1 MMDRR
6 AFIRHAA
13 VGSLSMAGWG
23 AGNLR
28 GMTLPGQG
36 SFGKAKR
43 VIWLHMAGGPSP
55 LDLFDPKPSLQKFDG
70 DDCPEEYLAKER
82 FAFIKGTPKLLASPY
97 AFKQHGESGQ
107 WISELLP
114 HLAKVADKISVVR
127 SLHTTQF
134 NHAPAQVFM
143 ATGHPFFGRPS
154 MGSWLSWGL
163 GSLNPDMP
171 AYAVMV
177 SGQFL
182 PSGGS
187 SCWSSGFLPSQHQ
200 GVRLMKGKEPILFLS
215 NPEGVSRSQ
224 RRRTLDTLRAL
235 NQLRYEK
242 HGDPE
247 TIARMEQYE
256 LAYRMQERFPDLS
269 NLSTEPQKVLDM
281 YGVIPG
287 EPSFAANCLF
297 ARRLA
302 ESGVRFIQLFD
313 WGWDSH
319 GTGSHDDILTSLP
332 NQCQRTDKACAAL
345 LLDLEQRGLLE
356 DTILVWGG
364 EFGRTPMNEKRN
376 GSTFLGRDH
385 HPHAMTMWMAGGG
398 IREGLSYGATD
409 DLGYLIRENPM
420 EIHDLH
426 ATLLHLLGI
435 EHESFTYLHQGR
447 DFRLTDVAGRVVT
460 DLIQES

>member
-1 MMDRR
+1 MISRRDFMRR
-6 AFIRHAA
+6 AAL
-13 VGSLSMAGWG
+13 GSISMAGLG
-23 AGNLR
+23 STPLKRSPLLGKV
-28 GMTLPGQG
+28 

-43 VIWLHMAGGPSP
+43 VIWLHMAGGPSS
-55 LDLFDPKPSLQKFDG
+55 LDLFDPKPSLLKFDG
-70 DDCPEEYLAKER
+70 KDCPEEFLSKER
-82 FAFIKGTPKLLASPY
+82 FAFIKGTPQLLGSPY
-97 AFKQHGESGQ
+97 SFKQYGESGQ

-114 HLAKVADKISVVR
+114 HTAKVADKITVVR

-171 AYAVMV
+171 AFAVML

-200 GVRLMKGKEPILFLS
+200 GVRLMKGKDPILFLS

-224 RRRTLDTLRAL
+224 RRRTLDTLKTL
-235 NQLRYEK
+235 NQHKYET
-242 HGDPE
+242 HGDAE
-247 TIARMEQYE
+247 TVARIEQYE

-269 NLSTEPQKVLDM
+269 NLSTEPSDVLDL
-281 YGVIPG
+281 YGAVPG
-287 EPSFAANCLF
+287 EHSFAANCLL

-319 GTGSHDDILTSLP
+319 GTGPQDDIVTSLP
-332 NQCQRTDKACAAL
+332 KQCQRTDQASAAL
-345 LLDLEQRGLLE
+345 LVDLEQRGLLE
-356 DTILVWGG
+356 DTILIWGG

-398 IREGLSYGATD
+398 IKEGISYGETD
-409 DLGYLIRENPM
+409 DLGYLIHENPM
-420 EIHDLH
+420 DIHDLH
-426 ATLLHLLGI
+426 ATMLHLLGI
-435 EHESFTYLHQGR
+435 EHESFTYMHQGR
-447 DFRLTDVAGRVVT
+447 DFRLTDVSGKIVT
-460 DLIQES
+460 DLIA